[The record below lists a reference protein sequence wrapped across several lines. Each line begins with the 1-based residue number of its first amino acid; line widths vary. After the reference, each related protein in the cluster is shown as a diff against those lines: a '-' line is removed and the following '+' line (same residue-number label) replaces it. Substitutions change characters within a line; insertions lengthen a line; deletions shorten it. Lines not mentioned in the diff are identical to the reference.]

1 MLPYKNE
8 LCLGEGIM
16 PSRTCKQLAR
26 KRARGY
32 LRREVKPNRKKERI
46 CKETCRYMIAEV
58 VLPRML
64 RIRRVERT
72 LNMQCLNF
80 I

>member
-1 MLPYKNE
+1 
-8 LCLGEGIM
+8 M
-16 PSRTCKQLAR
+16 PGRTCKQLAR

-32 LRREVKPNRKKERI
+32 LRRARVKPNRKKERI
-46 CKETCRYMIAEV
+46 CEETCRMLAEV
-58 VLPRML
+58 VLTRIL

-72 LNMQCLNF
+72 LNMQSLNL